1 MTDIALHPNAQ
12 NIADILTVKGLAG
25 SRVRMLPERAAS
37 AAEAARLV
45 GCEVG
50 AIANSLVFDADG
62 EAVLVLASG
71 AHRVDAAKAAKAL
84 EVAALRRA
92 TPDFVREATGQVI
105 GGVSPV
111 GHPAPL
117 RTLIDEDLTQ
127 FERIWAAA
135 GHPNAVFST
144 TYAELLD
151 ITGATPAVVA

>member
-12 NIADILTVKGLAG
+12 NIADILTVRGLIG
-25 SRVRMLPERAAS
+25 SRVRMLPERAAT

-45 GCEVG
+45 GCPVG

-71 AHRVDAAKAAKAL
+71 AHRVDSTKAAEAL
-84 EVAALRRA
+84 KVAKLRRA

-111 GHPAPL
+111 GHPVPL

-127 FERIWAAA
+127 FEPIWAAA

-151 ITGATPAVVA
+151 LTAATPADVS